1 MSKALLV
8 VGGLFGI
15 GAIFAI
21 ILLVMAIGFHN
32 KDATL
37 RNLVT
42 TKQTDN
48 TSEMDAMWKII
59 EQNAQ
64 VTTEQKNALLEIFN
78 GYADARTPQD
88 GGKLMLWVKEAIPN
102 AEPTSKAYLQ
112 LMNTITAQREGFKF
126 RQKEL
131 LDMNRERNT
140 VLDQF
145 PGSLLAMVCPGDHK
159 KITVVIVTSTRTQD
173 AFKTGKDDDVD
184 LFKKNK

>member
-8 VGGLFGI
+8 IAGLFGI
-15 GAIFAI
+15 GALLGV
-21 ILLVMAIGFHN
+21 ILLVMGVSFHN
-32 KDATL
+32 KDAVQ

-64 VTTEQKNALLEIFN
+64 VTTEQKQALVEIFN

-102 AEPTSKAYLQ
+102 AEPTSKAYIQ

-131 LDMNRERNT
+131 LDLNRERNT
-140 VLDQF
+140 TLDKF

-159 KITVVIVTSTRTQD
+159 KINVVIVTSTRTQD

-184 LFKKNK
+184 LFKKKQ

>member
-1 MSKALLV
+1 MSKTLLV
-8 VGGLFGI
+8 IAGLFGI
-15 GAIFAI
+15 GAIFAV
-21 ILLVMAIGFHN
+21 ILLVMGVSFHN
-32 KDATL
+32 KDAVQ

-64 VTTEQKNALLEIFN
+64 VTTAQKDALMEIFN
-78 GYADARTPQD
+78 GYASARTGDD
-88 GGKLMLWVKEAIPN
+88 GSASLMKWVTESVPN
-102 AEPTSKAYLQ
+102 VDQSTFKQ

-131 LDMNRERNT
+131 LDLNRERNT

-159 KITVVIVTSTRTQD
+159 KVTVVIVTSTRTQE
-173 AFKTGKDDDVD
+173 AFKIGKDDDVD